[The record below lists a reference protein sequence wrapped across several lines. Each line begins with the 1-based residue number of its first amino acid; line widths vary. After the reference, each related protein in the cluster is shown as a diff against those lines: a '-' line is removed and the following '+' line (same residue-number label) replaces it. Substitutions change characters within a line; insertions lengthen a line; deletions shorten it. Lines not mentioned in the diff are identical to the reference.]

1 MSIFRT
7 GTLAVA
13 IVGLAACGNLEWPP
27 KSGGVGLDGSRPG
40 LVNGSRV
47 VQQQAPAAPQRIAS
61 RPPAEKLSA
70 PFQTQASD
78 RDHVV
83 RAGETLSAIAQNYK
97 VDVYEMAILNQLEPP
112 FRIYVGQ
119 SLALPRSA
127 GKPVQLAA
135 FRRTDVAVESDTTSP
150 APVGTSVLKAPSPL
164 PPVSPLQVR
173 PGVKPEAAPKPAPAR
188 KIASLPKPRPAVK
201 RPVSTERATALPPV
215 RKGSAFIWPVNGKLI
230 SRFGKKGEG
239 LRNDGV
245 NIIAPRG
252 SAVRAARSGVVA
264 YAGNE
269 LRGFGNLLL
278 IKHSNGWVTAY
289 AHNENLL
296 VRRGQKVKRGQIVA
310 KVGDSGN
317 VARPQLHFEIRKGN
331 KAVDPIRQI
340 SHRTARRS
348 PKRGPRSG

>member
-1 MSIFRT
+1 MSILRT
-7 GTLAVA
+7 GTMAATV
-13 IVGLAACGNLEWPP
+13 IGLVACGNLEWPP
-27 KSGGVGLDGSRPG
+27 KSGGAGLDGSQPG
-40 LVNGSRV
+40 LVNGSRIV
-47 VQQQAPAAPQRIAS
+47 HQQDPLVPRRVAARLPF
-61 RPPAEKLSA
+61 ENVSA
-70 PFQTQASD
+70 PFQTQHSD
-78 RDHVV
+78 REHVV
-83 RAGETLSAIAQNYK
+83 KAGETLSGISQSYN
-97 VDVYEMAILNQLEPP
+97 VDVYKMAILNQLEPP

-119 SLALPRSA
+119 ILALPNSA

-135 FRRTDVAVESDTTSP
+135 FRRREVSVERDIISP

-164 PPVSPLQVR
+164 PPVSPLQVK

-188 KIASLPKPRPAVK
+188 KVAYPPKPRPAIK
-201 RPVSTERATALPPV
+201 RSVHTERETALPLV
-215 RKGSAFIWPVNGKLI
+215 RKGSAFIWPVNGKLV

-245 NIIAPRG
+245 NIVAPRG
-252 SAVRAARSGVVA
+252 TAVRAARSGVVA

-296 VRRGQKVKRGQIVA
+296 VKRGQRVTRGQVVA

-340 SHRTARRS
+340 SRVTRRTAN
-348 PKRGPRSG
+348 RGSGSG